1 MSLAIVSMAF
11 SLLVSDAVVS
21 FQTNHK
27 ESRLTFAFT
36 FPKKDRIKKR
46 IKLVLKN
53 TSNKVSQ
60 MRKNILD

>member
-1 MSLAIVSMAF
+1 MVSMAF

-36 FPKKDRIKKR
+36 FPKRDKVKKKGK
-46 IKLVLKN
+46 ISFENFITTCK
-53 TSNKVSQ
+53 
-60 MRKNILD
+60 IAFH

>member
-1 MSLAIVSMAF
+1 MAF

-36 FPKKDRIKKR
+36 FPKKDRIKKKDK
-46 IKLVLKN
+46 ISLEKY
-53 TSNKVSQ
+53 
-60 MRKNILD
+60 I

>member
-1 MSLAIVSMAF
+1 MVSMAF

-36 FPKKDRIKKR
+36 LPKRDKVKKR
-46 IKLVLKN
+46 VKLDLKI
-53 TSNKVSQ
+53 SSKKVSQ
-60 MRKNILD
+60 NRKNISDN